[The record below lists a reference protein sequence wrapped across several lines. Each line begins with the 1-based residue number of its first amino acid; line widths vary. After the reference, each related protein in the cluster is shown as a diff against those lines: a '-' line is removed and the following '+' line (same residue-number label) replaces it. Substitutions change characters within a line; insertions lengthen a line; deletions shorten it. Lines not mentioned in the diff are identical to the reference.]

1 MALERNPPISKEM
14 RDLKKLL
21 KQIPDD
27 RKAVAQSLYNE
38 LFFMDGTLTKL
49 RNQILEEGPTSVLIQ
64 GPQEM
69 PVQHPA
75 LKAYV
80 ALIQRFGVIYKQ
92 LTDLLPQSEGTK
104 EKDALLEFL
113 KKYQ

>member
-1 MALERNPPISKEM
+1 MVLGRNPPITKEM

-27 RKAVAQSLYNE
+27 RKAVANSLYNE
-38 LFFMDGTLTKL
+38 LLFMDGTLTKL

-75 LKAYV
+75 LKGYI

-113 KKYQ
+113 KKY